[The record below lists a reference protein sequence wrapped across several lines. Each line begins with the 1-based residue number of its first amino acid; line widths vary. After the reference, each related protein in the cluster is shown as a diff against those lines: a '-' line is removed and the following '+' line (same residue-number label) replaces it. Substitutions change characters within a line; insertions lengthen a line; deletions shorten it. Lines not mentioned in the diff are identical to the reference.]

1 MIQKIIDNV
10 NGLYPNV
17 LNLETIYDFKIEN
30 GKGKIINIYNVFS
43 KSLPNKIS
51 LFRIAFDI
59 SLIKKSYINFVK
71 TYDIKI
77 SKYKLDND
85 YNIEIKFKI
94 KNGRTDMEMSNPV
107 NDDSEMVLSY
117 LEFFEALN
125 KYLYDL
131 SEKSKD
137 DTLKRILTFSDE
149 LGENGMNGFCH
160 FISDNLDLYNS
171 LISLDVNNNSFRN
184 TTFKNNCYQTKKNST
199 YDKLKTNV
207 LCVLSFCFSFISI
220 FLYPLLLFQLIGL
233 VLGVCGVDNFD
244 GNKEKNRSLGII
256 GIFISLIY
264 LVLAILYFLHIL
276 DNWLK
281 NYHQEHF
288 I

>member
-85 YNIEIKFKI
+85 
-94 KNGRTDMEMSNPV
+94 
-107 NDDSEMVLSY
+107 
-117 LEFFEALN
+117 
-125 KYLYDL
+125 
-131 SEKSKD
+131 
-137 DTLKRILTFSDE
+137 
-149 LGENGMNGFCH
+149 
-160 FISDNLDLYNS
+160 
-171 LISLDVNNNSFRN
+171 
-184 TTFKNNCYQTKKNST
+184 
-199 YDKLKTNV
+199 
-207 LCVLSFCFSFISI
+207 
-220 FLYPLLLFQLIGL
+220 
-233 VLGVCGVDNFD
+233 
-244 GNKEKNRSLGII
+244 
-256 GIFISLIY
+256 
-264 LVLAILYFLHIL
+264 
-276 DNWLK
+276 
-281 NYHQEHF
+281 
-288 I
+288 